1 MTRFDVLDATRPDDP
16 RFDPHGAQARRVRAR
31 AVARAEATAS
41 RPAGRG
47 VLVRVALA
55 VCVVA
60 ILAVAVSD
68 FLTTS
73 SPPGARAALQ
83 QAAARTASFDSGRI
97 IFTSRS
103 EPRAG
108 EPGYVGRDDVRFD
121 GGDFESVSRW
131 RVVSRGGRTVRLGA
145 ETSLEVDGRG
155 YTRDDSRPAA
165 GFVPLGGPWGDGD
178 FRKKL
183 IDQIGSEA
191 LVALARR
198 ASDLTTEPAAG
209 SGTVYRAT
217 ATAGAVFDA
226 APLAAGRASGGGWK
240 RKVQLAVTV
249 DDDGVIRRVEV
260 SSPQLTMTTEFVDL
274 GEQQVI
280 ERPSPDTR
288 ADGR

>member
-1 MTRFDVLDATRPDDP
+1 MTRFDVVDGTRPDDP
-16 RFDPHGAQARRVRAR
+16 RFDPRGAQARRLRAR

-47 VLVRVALA
+47 VLVGVALA

-60 ILAVAVSD
+60 VLAGAASVL
-68 FLTTS
+68 LTTS
-73 SPPGARAALQ
+73 SPPGAGAALR

-103 EPRAG
+103 APRGG
-108 EPGYVGRDDVRFD
+108 EPGYVSRDELRFD
-121 GGDFESVSRW
+121 DGDFESVSRW
-131 RVVSRGGRTVRLGA
+131 GVVSRGGRTVSLGA
-145 ETSLEVDGRG
+145 DTSLEIDGRG
-155 YTRDDSRPAA
+155 YSRDDSRPGA

-178 FRKKL
+178 FRKRL
-183 IDQIGSEA
+183 IDQVGSEA

-209 SGTVYRAT
+209 GGTVYRAT

-240 RKVQLAVTV
+240 RKVRLAVTV

-260 SSPQLTMTTEFVDL
+260 GSPQLTMTTTFVDL
-274 GEQQVI
+274 GERQLL
-280 ERPSPDTR
+280 ERPPPDTR

>member
-1 MTRFDVLDATRPDDP
+1 MTRFDVLDPTRPDDP
-16 RFDPHGAQARRVRAR
+16 RFDPHGAEGRRVRAR

-41 RPAGRG
+41 RPARRR
-47 VLVRVALA
+47 VLARAALA
-55 VCVVA
+55 ACVVA
-60 ILAVAVSD
+60 MLAVAASVL
-68 FLTTS
+68 LTTS

-97 IFTSRS
+97 IFTSRF
-103 EPRAG
+103 
-108 EPGYVGRDDVRFD
+108 EPGAPEPGSICRHEVRFD
-121 GGDFESVSRW
+121 GRDFESVSRC
-131 RVVSRGGRTVRLGA
+131 RVVSPGGRTVSQSADTGW
-145 ETSLEVDGRG
+145 EIDGRG
-155 YTRDDSRPAA
+155 YTRDDSRPGARV
-165 GFVPLGGPWGDGD
+165 VPLGGPWGDGD

-183 IDQIGSEA
+183 VEQVGSEA

-209 SGTVYRAT
+209 GGTVYRAT

-226 APLAAGRASGGGWK
+226 APLAAGRGSGGAFK

-274 GEQQVI
+274 GEPQVI
-280 ERPSPDTR
+280 ERPGPDTI
-288 ADGR
+288 AGP